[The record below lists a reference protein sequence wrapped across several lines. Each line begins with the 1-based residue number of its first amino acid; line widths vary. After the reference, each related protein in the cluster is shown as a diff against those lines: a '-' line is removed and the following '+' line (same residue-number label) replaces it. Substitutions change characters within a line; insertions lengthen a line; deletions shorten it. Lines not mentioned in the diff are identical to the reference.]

1 MLTRRGFSQAFGAV
15 AIGAAAGGLG
25 VALMPAGRA
34 WSATQLPP
42 RAVAGGGR
50 EVAVTLQA
58 APFRGTLPA
67 FSGTAADLWSFDAA
81 QPFPPV
87 IRVRIGDTLAVTVRN
102 RIPAGQEEM
111 TVHWHGIR
119 LPNDQDGV
127 PYLTQAPIPPDGE
140 GHYRFTPPDT
150 GTYWFHT
157 HCNTVESIGRGLIGI
172 LVVEGDETR
181 PYDGDHVLALKDWRI
196 GPDGFLPF
204 MTDAGAARGGTF
216 GTVRA
221 VNGVTRPVIPVAA
234 GGDVRLRLAN
244 VDATRVPDIGIVGA
258 EAAIIAIDGAGIPPV
273 PLTHWRMGP
282 GMRLDLVVRAPK
294 PGAQAR
300 LVDYFAPEPVELAV
314 LAGHGEML
322 ERGPFDPAPLTKPVI
337 PEPDLAGAVFMP
349 VAISATASGRAAA
362 EIAGAAEA
370 GGPVSPLCLSQRT
383 FWAIDRQPWPNRGH
397 QVLPPP
403 LAQLDRGR
411 TYLFELRNGTPHV
424 HPMHI
429 HGHTFRVVRSSTGA
443 VLPHFAD
450 TVLVAPKERLQ
461 VAFVADNPGK
471 WMFHCHIIEHQ
482 ETGMMGYMTVA

>member
-1 MLTRRGFSQAFGAV
+1 MVTRRGFSLGLGALALAAV
-15 AIGAAAGGLG
+15 AGGPAGGL
-25 VALMPAGRA
+25 VRPA
-34 WSATQLPP
+34 WSATALPP
-42 RAVAGGGR
+42 RPVPEGGR
-50 EVAVTLQA
+50 EVAVTLEA
-58 APFRGTLPA
+58 APHRGSLPA
-67 FSGTAADLWSFDAA
+67 FADTPVDLWSFDAG

-87 IRVRIGDTLAVTVRN
+87 VRVRIGDTLVVTLRN

-111 TVHWHGIR
+111 TIHWHGIR

-127 PYLTQAPIPPDGE
+127 PYLTQAPVAPDGD

-157 HCNTVESIGRGLIGI
+157 HCNTVESIGRGLVGI
-172 LVVEGDETR
+172 LIVEGDETR
-181 PYDGDHVLALKDWRI
+181 PYDGDHVLAIRDWRI

-204 MTDAGAARGGTF
+204 MTDAGASRAGTF
-216 GTVRA
+216 GTVRS
-221 VNGVTRPVIPVAA
+221 VNGVRQPVIAVAA
-234 GGDVRLRLAN
+234 GGDVRLRLVN
-244 VDATRVPDIGIVGA
+244 VDATRVPDIGIEGA

-282 GMRLDLVVRAPK
+282 GMRLDVVVRGPK

-300 LVDYFAPEPVELAV
+300 IVDYFAAEPVELAV
-314 LAGHGEML
+314 LAGAGPML
-322 ERGPFDPAPLTKPVI
+322 ERGAFDPAPLTRPVI
-337 PEPDLAGAVFMP
+337 PVPDLASAISMP
-349 VAISATASGRAAA
+349 VAISATASGRAVA
-362 EIAGAAEA
+362 EMTEGAEA
-370 GGPVSPLCLSQRT
+370 GAPIAPLCLSGRT

-397 QVLPPP
+397 RVLPPP
-403 LAQLDRGR
+403 LARLDLGR
-411 TYLFELRNGTPHV
+411 TYLFELRNTTPHV

-429 HGHTFRVVRSSTGA
+429 HGHTFSVVKSSQGA